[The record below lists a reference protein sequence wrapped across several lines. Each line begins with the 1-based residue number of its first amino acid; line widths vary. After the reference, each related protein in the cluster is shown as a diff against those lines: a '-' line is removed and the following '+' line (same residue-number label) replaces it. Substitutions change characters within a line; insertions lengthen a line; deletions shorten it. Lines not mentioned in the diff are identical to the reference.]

1 MRSVSTN
8 ELEYRTLPSWSRT
21 LWIVCVC
28 GLCVCLC
35 VDCVCVCVWIVCVS
49 VCVFVCGLC
58 ACVCVCVC
66 VCACVCVCDMCGLSV
81 CLALHDAL
89 PVDHAFAIKDMVSLG
104 RRDGRVGPDAQEHAA
119 QVRRA
124 LYAAAPIFWSSSL
137 SSQSTACTRSTS
149 SRPSRPDRQRL
160 ALGRSPFSPS
170 LFSLLTSGG
179 GAADALAPGP
189 RERADAGAW
198 RSFTGTGY
206 VHARRGRGGA
216 PAKAWHA
223 SAHISTSTRHG
234 ATEGGRTLTVPTH
247 EPNYSG
253 QTSPDRLLKRRK
265 ASFSISDTN

>member
-1 MRSVSTN
+1 MF
-8 ELEYRTLPSWSRT
+8 
-21 LWIVCVC
+21 VC

-35 VDCVCVCVWIVCVS
+35 VCLCVDCVRV
-49 VCVFVCGLC
+49 
-58 ACVCVCVC
+58 CVCVCVC
-66 VCACVCVCDMCGLSV
+66 VRVYVCVICVDCLSV
-81 CLALHDAL
+81 SRSMMPCLWIMPSPSKTWCLLVGVTGGLGPMRRNTPRKSAGSA
-89 PVDHAFAIKDMVSLG
+89 PATTRASSAWCSSSTGSHAPTRYRL
-104 RRDGRVGPDAQEHAA
+104 
-119 QVRRA
+119 RA